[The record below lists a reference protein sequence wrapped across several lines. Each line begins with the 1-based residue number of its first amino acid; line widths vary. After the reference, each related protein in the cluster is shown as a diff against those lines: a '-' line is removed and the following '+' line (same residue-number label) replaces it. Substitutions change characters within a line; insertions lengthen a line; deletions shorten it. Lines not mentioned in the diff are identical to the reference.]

1 MNNYINRLYEQLQ
14 WCSQEDFSISSFF
27 PYGQGISYEAEIMYN
42 QVSIE
47 FIYRCLKCDLI
58 MFLNGSIFLSEQ
70 PGTLEDYASFLANSP
85 IGIYEWKRLGTQL
98 QHKVWSCEFFDGTA
112 KLVKICEECGLYGY
126 EEFNEKD
133 HRWMMFIDKVNNTF
147 LENNLALDFEHSLFP
162 VGNVS
167 NNMP

>member
-1 MNNYINRLYEQLQ
+1 MQ

-85 IGIYEWKRLGTQL
+85 IGIYEWQRLGTQL

-126 EEFNEKD
+126 EEFTEKD
-133 HRWMMFIDKVNNTF
+133 HRWVMFIDKVNNIF
-147 LENNLALDFEHSLFP
+147 LENNLALDLGSPLFP

-167 NNMP
+167 NNIL